1 MAVMW
6 LATAWVMTCMT
17 PPGDAGDQ
25 LSEQTRVIVD
35 AFVVCCTDSSRL
47 NDEQN
52 SELISTAASQL
63 ADRESAQ
70 AFMTTTLGV
79 MYPCFQD
86 AVNSLGEEQTG
97 PAIANLNGLADTDN
111 PYLAAQ
117 VNYFL
122 ARAYIMGDDYD
133 QALPLLDRLTGEMP
147 DQSLFTAESVFLR
160 GVCEAQLLL
169 RGLAIQTLTVFVNQF
184 PEAPERLIVGAK
196 HLIAELQAV
205 EEGSLT
211 DVRDRMA
218 LCQRRLQLEYSGT
231 TTQQHQSSIIAMLEI
246 LIGRAEESEKNQSQ
260 SRNDQRQAGTESSQA
275 GSTQSNVSSTDAA
288 SDSFAPEGEGR
299 VESLD
304 RMRGSHPADTWG
316 QLPPREREKVQNIL
330 QENFPD
336 RYRELVEQYFR
347 SFQVDEDR

>member
-1 MAVMW
+1 
-6 LATAWVMTCMT
+6 
-17 PPGDAGDQ
+17 
-25 LSEQTRVIVD
+25 
-35 AFVVCCTDSSRL
+35 
-47 NDEQN
+47 
-52 SELISTAASQL
+52 
-63 ADRESAQ
+63 
-70 AFMTTTLGV
+70 
-79 MYPCFQD
+79 
-86 AVNSLGEEQTG
+86 
-97 PAIANLNGLADTDN
+97 
-111 PYLAAQ
+111 
-117 VNYFL
+117 
-122 ARAYIMGDDYD
+122 YIMGDDYD

-304 RMRGSHPADTWG
+304 
-316 QLPPREREKVQNIL
+316 
-330 QENFPD
+330 
-336 RYRELVEQYFR
+336 
-347 SFQVDEDR
+347 